1 MIRSG
6 GEPVVETLRIAAAD
20 WERIVRHLRSALPHE
35 GVGLLA
41 VDPIAGTTAMARRF
55 YPGTN
60 VDASPVRYTMA
71 PAEVIAAFRDIE
83 AAGLRFGAI
92 VHSHPVTAPVPSD
105 TDRRESY
112 YPDVVLVIVG
122 HLVTDLV
129 ARAWRPVTSENGE
142 VAGFSPIELAIGA
155 ESA

>member
-1 MIRSG
+1 MSSSDD
-6 GEPVVETLRIAAAD
+6 ETVVETLCVAAAD
-20 WERIVRHLRSALPHE
+20 WEQIVGHLRAALPHE

-41 VDPIAGTTAMARRF
+41 VDPSADPALRVRRF

-60 VDASPVRYTMA
+60 IDASPVRYTMA
-71 PAEVIAAFRDIE
+71 PAEVLAAFRDIE
-83 AAGLRFGAI
+83 SAGLRFGAI

-122 HLVTDLV
+122 HLATDPA
-129 ARAWRPVTSENGE
+129 ARAWRPVTAKNGE
-142 VAGFSPIELAIGA
+142 VAGFSPIELAIET
-155 ESA
+155 EST

>member
-1 MIRSG
+1 M
-6 GEPVVETLRIAAAD
+6 VETLRIAAAD

-122 HLVTDLV
+122 HLVTELV